1 MRRNIDLLAIGLLLA
16 GIGFVSQVRQSEVF
30 ELQQARLIDFTHR
43 QVQPFLAKPHLPKL
57 CFMRG

>member
-1 MRRNIDLLAIGLLLA
+1 MLRNIDLLAICLLLA
-16 GIGFVSQVRQSEVF
+16 GIAFVSQVRQSPIF
-30 ELQQARLIDFTHR
+30 ELQATRLINLTHR